1 MRAVESAGEVKKVF
15 HVKLFLTFVN
25 LILLPA
31 AIVLGALKGFGVI
44 SANLVEL
51 WTGRVGK

>member
-31 AIVLGALKGFGVI
+31 AILLGALKGFGVI

>member
-1 MRAVESAGEVKKVF
+1 MKKVF
-15 HVKLFLTFVN
+15 HVKLFLTFIN

-31 AIVLGALKGFGVI
+31 AILLGALKGFWAI

>member
-1 MRAVESAGEVKKVF
+1 MRTVESAGEVKKVF
-15 HVKLFLTFVN
+15 HVKLFLTFIN

-31 AIVLGALKGFGVI
+31 AILLGAFRGFWTI
-44 SANLVEL
+44 SGNLVEV